1 MSKKEEKAEREVEE
15 IVAKDEENVE
25 IATNLNISED
35 VIGIIAGLA
44 ASEVEG
50 IAGMQLGF
58 VDGINQMF
66 GNNKKYSK
74 GVKIELEGRKVTVD
88 IFVNVKYGVRIPD
101 VAWAAQ
107 TAVKNSVET
116 MTGLEV
122 AAVNINVQGIIFE
135 KEDKHRKDVSDHGK
149 EMAYLDIDYKKFFIK
164 NEIKEITIENCLFT
178 DLDKIYFKSEQLK
191 KKIEQ
196 KNKSTILTL

>member
-1 MSKKEEKAEREVEE
+1 MAAKTDKKPVNPLPVNTDDLTPSSNITYNNEV
-15 IVAKDEENVE
+15 VA
-25 IATNLNISED
+25 
-35 VIGIIAGLA
+35 IIAGLA
-44 ASEVEG
+44 ANEVEG

-74 GVKIELEGRKVTVD
+74 GVKIELDGRKVTVD

-107 TAVKNSVET
+107 TAVKNAVET

-135 KEDKHRKDVSDHGK
+135 KEEKKGK
-149 EMAYLDIDYKKFFIK
+149 EP
-164 NEIKEITIENCLFT
+164 KEEKVEEETE
-178 DLDKIYFKSEQLK
+178 E
-191 KKIEQ
+191 
-196 KNKSTILTL
+196 